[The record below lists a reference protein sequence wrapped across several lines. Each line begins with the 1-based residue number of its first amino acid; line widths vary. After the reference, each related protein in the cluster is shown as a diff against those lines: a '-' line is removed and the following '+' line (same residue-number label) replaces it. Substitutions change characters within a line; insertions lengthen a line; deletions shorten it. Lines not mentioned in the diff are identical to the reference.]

1 MSQTVGTQLACYG
14 KEMEES
20 RPWFGVN
27 WGDVQRHSYS
37 QKFSVRAEADFA
49 ESTAGFPVQ
58 QRLHV
63 TSEENKTLLP
73 SILTHPS
80 SYLPP

>member
-1 MSQTVGTQLACYG
+1 MASYG

-20 RPWFGVN
+20 RPWFWVN
-27 WGDVQRHSYS
+27 WGVGQRHSYS

-63 TSEENKTLLP
+63 TSGENKTPLP

-80 SYLPP
+80 SYLLP